1 MSELND
7 EMFTP
12 LLQGDIRDA
21 VWVIVRDLGY
31 EGLSE
36 PMMAFKTEATANDCR
51 ELLQADPASS
61 SVRVIK
67 VPLWKHP

>member
-36 PMMAFKTEATANDCR
+36 PMMAFR